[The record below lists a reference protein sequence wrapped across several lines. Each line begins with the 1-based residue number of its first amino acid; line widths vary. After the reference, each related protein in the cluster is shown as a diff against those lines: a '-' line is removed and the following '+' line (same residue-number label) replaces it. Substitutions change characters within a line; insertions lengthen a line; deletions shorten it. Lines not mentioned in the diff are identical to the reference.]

1 MHHTAERRKGLGTML
16 LPGKCFQMKDS
27 FLSKID
33 SKNSAL
39 KKKIIGLCI
48 NDGDFSIAELS
59 KELNTSIP
67 TITKLVGELIDEGFL
82 EDLGKSGTSGGR
94 RPSIFGL
101 NSAAGYFVGTDIKRH
116 HISIAIANFKGKI
129 IDFQED
135 IPFTLECSEASADE
149 LCERIRQYIR
159 QAGIN
164 SEDVLSY
171 GFNLTGRVNHETGY
185 SFTYFIGEDKPL
197 KTLLEEKMNAPVSIE
212 NDSRAMAYGEY
223 ICGMAN
229 SERNMLFLNLSWGL
243 GMGMILE
250 GKLSYGKSGF
260 SGEIGHFP
268 LLDNGQ
274 ICQCGKIG
282 CLETGAS
289 GSAAHRIF
297 MDKLKAGKA
306 SILSEKFERGEE
318 ISLDD
323 ILEALNEE
331 DILAIET
338 IEEVGTT
345 LGRAIAG
352 LINIFNPELVVIGG
366 KLAAAEEYML
376 LPVKSS
382 INKHSLNIVNKD
394 TTIKFSELGEKAGP
408 IGACMLSRS
417 KLLGLL

>member
-59 KELNTSIP
+59 KEPNTSIP

-135 IPFTLECSEASADE
+135 IPYTLECSEASADE

-223 ICGMAN
+223 ICGEAN
-229 SERNMLFLNLSWGL
+229 KENNFLFINLSWGL
-243 GMGMILE
+243 GMGMIID
-250 GKLSYGKSGF
+250 GRLSYGKSGF

-268 LLDNGQ
+268 LLENDV
-274 ICQCGKIG
+274 ICQCGKVG

-289 GSAAHRIF
+289 GSAVHRIF
-297 MDKLKAGKA
+297 LEKLQEGKA
-306 SILSEKFERGEE
+306 SVLSAKYSRGEE
-318 ISLDD
+318 ITLDD
-323 ILEALNEE
+323 ILDALVEE
-331 DILAIET
+331 DVLAIES
-338 IEEVGTT
+338 IEEIGST

-352 LINIFNPELVVIGG
+352 LINIFNPELVIIGG
-366 KLAAAEEYML
+366 RLSVAEEYLML
-376 LPVKSS
+376 PIKSA
-382 INKHSLNIVNKD
+382 INKHSLNIVSRD
-394 TTIKFSELGEKAGP
+394 TVVKFSRLGKKAGAY
-408 IGACMLSRS
+408 GACMLSRS
-417 KLLGLL
+417 HMLNLL